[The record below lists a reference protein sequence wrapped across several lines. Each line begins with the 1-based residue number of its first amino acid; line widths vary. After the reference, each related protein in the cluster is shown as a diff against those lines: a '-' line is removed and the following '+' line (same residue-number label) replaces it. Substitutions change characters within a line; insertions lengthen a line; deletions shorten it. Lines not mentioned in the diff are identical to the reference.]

1 MYSRPQSWFRS
12 RSSAAAAAKVAAE
25 QLTAGA
31 AQQEGHVVQLQ
42 QTLQREFLVSSISS
56 SPAPAHH
63 AASAR
68 QSSSSSSRLKI
79 SIELAKYSCALI
91 FGLSCHVEETSW
103 LMDKHHVGKSHQVIL
118 FEEPTRSKYGRSI
131 LWSCNLYNLD
141 PIQITSSFRTEKITL
156 DGTPLVNWPPC
167 RITDWMFCIHTH
179 ADTQT
184 QNIIS
189 VAAKDCTM
197 SDLLSEPP

>member
-68 QSSSSSSRLKI
+68 QSSSSSRLKI

>member
-42 QTLQREFLVSSISS
+42 QTLQREFLVSSI
-56 SPAPAHH
+56 
-63 AASAR
+63 
-68 QSSSSSSRLKI
+68 SSSSRLKI